1 MKQRKALKNALECPV
16 DKPHFN
22 NDTKDCQ
29 KCLDKEFFDYDLRK
43 CTVCGSGLEVDVNT
57 RKCAK
62 RIVGVYQTSLNTH
75 NLLFEGKPKAQFQE
89 EYDNNKKT
97 YPSIQDCPTD
107 KPYFDGFECIACP
120 SSNPLFSL

>member
-1 MKQRKALKNALECPV
+1 MKNALECPA

-29 KCLDKEFFDYDLRK
+29 KCLEKEFFDYDLRK

-62 RIVGVYQTSLNTH
+62 RVVGVYQTSLNTH

-89 EYDNNKKT
+89 EYNNNKKT

-107 KPYFDGFECIACP
+107 KPYFDGFECITCP
-120 SSNPLFSL
+120 PSNSLFSL